1 MTSVKSSNPS
11 KPSNP
16 QPTMPPAPSTPA
28 ADVRALIDLTH
39 TTQTLLSHFQSS
51 LAPQPTPSTSTSSP
65 SSNTSSAPTTN
76 PLDAARTTATLLK
89 SHTTTLSLLLL
100 TPPLSAP
107 AISRKIGD
115 VSAGCLAAMVAA
127 ASPPPT
133 TATTAD
139 AASTRP
145 DIPGLARAEL
155 AAAVRRVLGAW
166 SEVLS
171 CVRSG
176 ASAATGQ
183 QGDVG
188 DAARGAILAA
198 TGVVWE
204 GCDALVGLCEA
215 GVVGL
220 AVRRVEE
227 WREVLLDAVVEMRD
241 WGEEADEDGDDEED
255 WGEGSGEEE
264 EGEFEVF
271 GAANR
276 LGKGDGELR
285 ALLEASVR
293 KLKTVAVLYQAL
305 VKRRLKTFP
314 PPFASA
320 PSSKDGDADAD
331 ADADAAAAAA
341 QRVRT
346 LDELMALLK
355 SIPGS
360 VDELASAFYD
370 LDGDEVRVLLKK
382 CCDDAVRA
390 ATIVKQN
397 WDGKDDEF
405 TAWSG
410 KWKDAM
416 GTS

>member
-1 MTSVKSSNPS
+1 M
-11 KPSNP
+11 
-16 QPTMPPAPSTPA
+16 
-28 ADVRALIDLTH
+28 
-39 TTQTLLSHFQSS
+39 
-51 LAPQPTPSTSTSSP
+51 
-65 SSNTSSAPTTN
+65 
-76 PLDAARTTATLLK
+76 
-89 SHTTTLSLLLL
+89 
-100 TPPLSAP
+100 
-107 AISRKIGD
+107 
-115 VSAGCLAAMVAA
+115 
-127 ASPPPT
+127 
-133 TATTAD
+133 
-139 AASTRP
+139 
-145 DIPGLARAEL
+145 
-155 AAAVRRVLGAW
+155 LGAW
-166 SEVLS
+166 SDVLS
-171 CVRSG
+171 CVRSV

-183 QGDVG
+183 QGGVG

-220 AVRRVEE
+220 AVRRAEE
-227 WREVLLDAVVEMRD
+227 WREVLLDAVVEMRE
-241 WGEEADEDGDDEED
+241 WGEEADEDGDEED
-255 WGEGSGEEE
+255 GGERSGEEE
-264 EGEFEVF
+264 GGFEVF

-320 PSSKDGDADAD
+320 PSSKDGG
-331 ADADAAAAAA
+331 ADADAAASAAA

-355 SIPGS
+355 SIPES

-370 LDGDEVRVLLKK
+370 LDGDEARALLKK

-390 ATIVKQN
+390 ATVVKQN

>member
-1 MTSVKSSNPS
+1 
-11 KPSNP
+11 
-16 QPTMPPAPSTPA
+16 
-28 ADVRALIDLTH
+28 
-39 TTQTLLSHFQSS
+39 
-51 LAPQPTPSTSTSSP
+51 
-65 SSNTSSAPTTN
+65 
-76 PLDAARTTATLLK
+76 
-89 SHTTTLSLLLL
+89 
-100 TPPLSAP
+100 
-107 AISRKIGD
+107 
-115 VSAGCLAAMVAA
+115 MVAA
-127 ASPPPT
+127 ASPP
-133 TATTAD
+133 TAD
-139 AASTRP
+139 AAPTRP
-145 DIPGLARAEL
+145 DIPGFARAEL
-155 AAAVRRVLGAW
+155 AAAVRRVLSAW
-166 SEVLS
+166 SGVLG

-176 ASAATGQ
+176 AEAAAAGQ
-183 QGDVG
+183 QGGVG

-220 AVRRVEE
+220 AVRRAEE
-227 WREVLLDAVVEMRD
+227 WREVLLDAVVEMRE

-255 WGEGSGEEE
+255 GGERSGEEE
-264 EGEFEVF
+264 GGFEVF

-320 PSSKDGDADAD
+320 PSSKDGGADT
-331 ADADAAAAAA
+331 AAAAAA

-346 LDELMALLK
+346 LDELVALLK
-355 SIPGS
+355 SIPES

-370 LDGDEVRVLLKK
+370 LDGDEARVLLKK
-382 CCDDAVRA
+382 CCDDAARA
-390 ATIVKQN
+390 ATIVRQN
-397 WDGKDDEF
+397 WDRKDDEF
-405 TAWSG
+405 TAWSE

>member
-1 MTSVKSSNPS
+1 M
-11 KPSNP
+11 
-16 QPTMPPAPSTPA
+16 
-28 ADVRALIDLTH
+28 
-39 TTQTLLSHFQSS
+39 
-51 LAPQPTPSTSTSSP
+51 
-65 SSNTSSAPTTN
+65 
-76 PLDAARTTATLLK
+76 
-89 SHTTTLSLLLL
+89 
-100 TPPLSAP
+100 
-107 AISRKIGD
+107 
-115 VSAGCLAAMVAA
+115 
-127 ASPPPT
+127 
-133 TATTAD
+133 
-139 AASTRP
+139 
-145 DIPGLARAEL
+145 
-155 AAAVRRVLGAW
+155 LG
-166 SEVLS
+166 
-171 CVRSG
+171 CVRSV

-183 QGDVG
+183 QGGVG

-220 AVRRVEE
+220 AVRRAEE
-227 WREVLLDAVVEMRD
+227 WRGLLLDAVVEMRE
-241 WGEEADEDGDDEED
+241 WGEEADEDGDGEED
-255 WGEGSGEEE
+255 GGEGSGEEE
-264 EGEFEVF
+264 EGGLEVF

-314 PPFASA
+314 PPFASP
-320 PSSKDGDADAD
+320 PSSKDGGADAV
-331 ADADAAAAAA
+331 AAAA
-341 QRVRT
+341 QRVRA
-346 LDELMALLK
+346 LDELMVLLK
-355 SIPGS
+355 SIPES
-360 VDELASAFYD
+360 VDDLASAFYD
-370 LDGDEVRVLLKK
+370 LDSDEARVLLKK

-390 ATIVKQN
+390 ATVVKQN

>member
-1 MTSVKSSNPS
+1 MTSAKSSNPS
-11 KPSNP
+11 KPFDP
-16 QPTMPPAPSTPA
+16 QLTMPPTPSTPA
-28 ADVRALIDLTH
+28 ANVRALIDLTH

-51 LAPQPTPSTSTSSP
+51 LAPQPSTPSTSASSP

-127 ASPPPT
+127 ASPP
-133 TATTAD
+133 TAD
-139 AASTRP
+139 AAPTRP

-155 AAAVRRVLGAW
+155 AAAVRRVLSAW
-166 SEVLS
+166 SGVLS

-176 ASAATGQ
+176 ASAAAGQ
-183 QGDVG
+183 QGDGG

-220 AVRRVEE
+220 AVRRAEE
-227 WREVLLDAVVEMRD
+227 WRGVLLDAVVEMRE
-241 WGEEADEDGDDEED
+241 WGEEADEDGDGDED
-255 WGEGSGEEE
+255 GGEGSGEE
-264 EGEFEVF
+264 GGFEVF

-320 PSSKDGDADAD
+320 PSSKDGDADA
-331 ADADAAAAAA
+331 AAAAAA
-341 QRVRT
+341 QRVQT

-355 SIPGS
+355 SIPES

-370 LDGDEVRVLLKK
+370 LDGDEAKVLLKK

>member
-1 MTSVKSSNPS
+1 M
-11 KPSNP
+11 
-16 QPTMPPAPSTPA
+16 
-28 ADVRALIDLTH
+28 
-39 TTQTLLSHFQSS
+39 
-51 LAPQPTPSTSTSSP
+51 
-65 SSNTSSAPTTN
+65 
-76 PLDAARTTATLLK
+76 
-89 SHTTTLSLLLL
+89 
-100 TPPLSAP
+100 
-107 AISRKIGD
+107 
-115 VSAGCLAAMVAA
+115 
-127 ASPPPT
+127 
-133 TATTAD
+133 
-139 AASTRP
+139 
-145 DIPGLARAEL
+145 
-155 AAAVRRVLGAW
+155 
-166 SEVLS
+166 LS

-176 ASAATGQ
+176 ASAAAGQ

-220 AVRRVEE
+220 AVRRAEE
-227 WREVLLDAVVEMRD
+227 WRGVLLDAVVEMRE
-241 WGEEADEDGDDEED
+241 WGEEADEDGDDED
-255 WGEGSGEEE
+255 GGDGSGEEE
-264 EGEFEVF
+264 GGFEVF

-276 LGKGDGELR
+276 LEKGDGELR

-320 PSSKDGDADAD
+320 PSSKDGDSDA
-331 ADADAAAAAA
+331 AAAAAA
-341 QRVRT
+341 QRVQT

-355 SIPGS
+355 SIPES

-370 LDGDEVRVLLKK
+370 LDGDEAKVLLKK

>member
-1 MTSVKSSNPS
+1 
-11 KPSNP
+11 
-16 QPTMPPAPSTPA
+16 
-28 ADVRALIDLTH
+28 
-39 TTQTLLSHFQSS
+39 
-51 LAPQPTPSTSTSSP
+51 
-65 SSNTSSAPTTN
+65 
-76 PLDAARTTATLLK
+76 
-89 SHTTTLSLLLL
+89 
-100 TPPLSAP
+100 
-107 AISRKIGD
+107 
-115 VSAGCLAAMVAA
+115 
-127 ASPPPT
+127 
-133 TATTAD
+133 
-139 AASTRP
+139 
-145 DIPGLARAEL
+145 
-155 AAAVRRVLGAW
+155 VLG
-166 SEVLS
+166 

-176 ASAATGQ
+176 AEAAAGQ
-183 QGDVG
+183 QGGVG

-220 AVRRVEE
+220 AVRRAEE
-227 WREVLLDAVVEMRD
+227 WRGVLLDAVVEMRE
-241 WGEEADEDGDDEED
+241 WGEEADEDGDEEED
-255 WGEGSGEEE
+255 GGEGSGEED
-264 EGEFEVF
+264 EGGFEVF

-320 PSSKDGDADAD
+320 PSPKDGD
-331 ADADAAAAAA
+331 ADADAAAAAVA
-341 QRVRT
+341 QRVQT

-355 SIPGS
+355 SIPES

-370 LDGDEVRVLLKK
+370 LDGDEAKVLLKK

-390 ATIVKQN
+390 ATIVQQN

>member
-1 MTSVKSSNPS
+1 
-11 KPSNP
+11 
-16 QPTMPPAPSTPA
+16 
-28 ADVRALIDLTH
+28 
-39 TTQTLLSHFQSS
+39 
-51 LAPQPTPSTSTSSP
+51 
-65 SSNTSSAPTTN
+65 
-76 PLDAARTTATLLK
+76 
-89 SHTTTLSLLLL
+89 
-100 TPPLSAP
+100 
-107 AISRKIGD
+107 
-115 VSAGCLAAMVAA
+115 MVAA
-127 ASPPPT
+127 ASPSPT
-133 TATTAD
+133 TTAA
-139 AASTRP
+139 AASTQP
-145 DIPGLARAEL
+145 DIPGFARAEL

-166 SEVLS
+166 SDVLG

-176 ASAATGQ
+176 ASAAAGP

-188 DAARGAILAA
+188 DAVRGAILAA

-220 AVRRVEE
+220 AVRRAEE
-227 WREVLLDAVVEMRD
+227 WREVLLDAVVEMRE
-241 WGEEADEDGDDEED
+241 WGEEADEEGDEDG
-255 WGEGSGEEE
+255 GEGSGE

-320 PSSKDGDADAD
+320 PSSKDGGADAV
-331 ADADAAAAAA
+331 AAAA
-341 QRVRT
+341 QRVRA
-346 LDELMALLK
+346 LDELMVLLK
-355 SIPGS
+355 SIPES
-360 VDELASAFYD
+360 VDDLASAFYD
-370 LDGDEVRVLLKK
+370 LDDDEARVLLKK

-390 ATIVKQN
+390 ATIVNQN

>member
-1 MTSVKSSNPS
+1 
-11 KPSNP
+11 
-16 QPTMPPAPSTPA
+16 
-28 ADVRALIDLTH
+28 
-39 TTQTLLSHFQSS
+39 
-51 LAPQPTPSTSTSSP
+51 
-65 SSNTSSAPTTN
+65 
-76 PLDAARTTATLLK
+76 
-89 SHTTTLSLLLL
+89 
-100 TPPLSAP
+100 
-107 AISRKIGD
+107 
-115 VSAGCLAAMVAA
+115 MVAA
-127 ASPPPT
+127 ASPP
-133 TATTAD
+133 TAD
-139 AASTRP
+139 AAPTRP
-145 DIPGLARAEL
+145 DIPSFARAEL
-155 AAAVRRVLGAW
+155 AAAVRRVLSAW
-166 SEVLS
+166 SGVLS

-176 ASAATGQ
+176 AEAAAAGQ
-183 QGDVG
+183 QGGGG

-220 AVRRVEE
+220 AVRRAEE
-227 WREVLLDAVVEMRD
+227 WRGVLLDAVVEMRE
-241 WGEEADEDGDDEED
+241 WGEEADEDGDDED
-255 WGEGSGEEE
+255 GGEGSGEE
-264 EGEFEVF
+264 GGFEVF

-320 PSSKDGDADAD
+320 PSPKDG
-331 ADADAAAAAA
+331 DADAAAAAVA
-341 QRVRT
+341 RRVQM
-346 LDELMALLK
+346 LDELMTLLK
-355 SIPGS
+355 SIPES

-370 LDGDEVRVLLKK
+370 LDGDEAKVLLKK